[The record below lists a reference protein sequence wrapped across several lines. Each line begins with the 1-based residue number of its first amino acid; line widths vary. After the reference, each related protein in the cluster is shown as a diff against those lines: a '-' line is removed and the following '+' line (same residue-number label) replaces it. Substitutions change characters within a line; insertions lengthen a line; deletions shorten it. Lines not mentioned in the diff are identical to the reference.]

1 MGWPVCNTTVE
12 LESIDGEASLFTEYT
27 YTFHTLALVISAV
40 CGLIAIVVS
49 LFLMFMHTIHYSRPT
64 EQKHIVRILFMVPIY
79 SVVSYLSVY
88 FYKHSVYYEV
98 LRDCYEAFAIASF
111 FSLMCAYV
119 APSLHDQKE
128 YFRVARPKPWI
139 FPITQMQRCC
149 GGEHGWLRTPRSG
162 LTWFNIIWVAVF
174 QYCFFRVAMTIVAV
188 LTQYWGRYCLE
199 SLNPAF
205 SRIWVMV
212 IVSVAVTIAMY
223 CVIQFYYQLREDIAQ
238 HNPIMKVVA
247 IKLVI
252 FLSFWQTILISL
264 LTSTG
269 VMHTT
274 EHVYTPDI
282 KVGLPATLLC
292 IEMAIFSI
300 LHIFSFPWTPYV
312 IGSAAYVKAYGH
324 LKETPKYYGGPLGI
338 KATIDCFNPWDIV
351 KAVGRST
358 RWLFVGRKHRL
369 EDVSY
374 QHTTAPHK
382 LDHLHRQA
390 TTQQMSPAGAPTSV
404 LHQEE
409 SGSRR
414 DEGNRLRTSTN
425 NVQNTNPYAT
435 RGGDSAADSM
445 WQAIEARDYLQD
457 QMMRRSE
464 SRVEEGLA
472 DALIPARRFR
482 DPYAQSSREK

>member
-1 MGWPVCNTTVE
+1 MGWPTCNATLE
-12 LESIDGEASLFTEYT
+12 LESTDGEASLFTGHT

-49 LFLMFMHTIHYSRPT
+49 LFLMFMHTIHYSRPS

-79 SVVSYLSVY
+79 SLVSYLSVY

-128 YFRVARPKPWI
+128 YFRTIRPKPWI
-139 FPITQMQRCC
+139 FPIKQMQVCC
-149 GGEHGWLRTPRSG
+149 GGENGWLRTPRSG

-205 SRIWVMV
+205 SHIWVMV
-212 IVSVAVTIAMY
+212 IEGVAVTIAMY

-238 HNPIMKVVA
+238 HKPIMKVIA

-252 FLSFWQTILISL
+252 FLSFWQTILISF

-274 EHVYTPDI
+274 AHVYNPDI
-282 KVGLPATLLC
+282 RVGLPAMLLC

-324 LKETPKYYGGPLGI
+324 LKETPRYYGGPLGI
-338 KATIDCFNPWDIV
+338 KATIECFNPWDII

-358 RWLFVGRKHRL
+358 RWLFAGRKRRF

-374 QHTTAPHK
+374 QYVTESQK
-382 LDHLHRQA
+382 LDDLHRQ
-390 TTQQMSPAGAPTSV
+390 TTVQQMLPRKAPVGISRQDEDGSLLAVKNDPYTPTKDFHNPDLNVARGSDSTSD
-404 LHQEE
+404 L
-409 SGSRR
+409 
-414 DEGNRLRTSTN
+414 
-425 NVQNTNPYAT
+425 
-435 RGGDSAADSM
+435 M
-445 WQAIEARDYLQD
+445 WQEVEAREYLQD
-457 QMMRRSE
+457 RVVRQDRVGIE
-464 SRVEEGLA
+464 SRGA
-472 DALIPARRFR
+472 DPSAPPRRFR
-482 DPYAQSSREK
+482 DPYAQGPRER